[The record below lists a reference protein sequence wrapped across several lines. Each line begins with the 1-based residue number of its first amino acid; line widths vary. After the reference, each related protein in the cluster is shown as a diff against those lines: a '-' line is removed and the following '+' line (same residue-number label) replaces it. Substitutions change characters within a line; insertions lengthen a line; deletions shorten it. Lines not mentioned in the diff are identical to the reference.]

1 MTMLAGRDERRSFFA
16 RHVELWK
23 RSGLSMAAYCRRE
36 EIAYGSFVQWCR
48 RLDEATDGQE
58 QSVSFVEV
66 VPHQASS
73 STRGAVAI
81 EIASDV
87 RILVPAM
94 TGEELGALVV
104 ALRSAA
110 R

>member
-1 MTMLAGRDERRSFFA
+1 MTVPARSDERRSFFA

-48 RLDEATDGQE
+48 RLDEATDGPAK
-58 QSVSFVEV
+58 SVSFAEV
-66 VPHQASS
+66 VAHEAPLSQPV
-73 STRGAVAI
+73 GVAI
-81 EIASDV
+81 EVARDV
-87 RILVPAM
+87 RIVVPAM
-94 TGEELGALVV
+94 TAEELASLVV

>member
-1 MTMLAGRDERRSFFA
+1 MTVPARSDERRSFFA

-36 EIAYGSFVQWCR
+36 QIAYGAFVQWCR
-48 RLDEATDGQE
+48 RLDGAAAGDEKP
-58 QSVSFVEV
+58 VSFVEV
-66 VPHQASS
+66 VTHQTRSS
-73 STRGAVAI
+73 ESRAVAI

-87 RILVPAM
+87 RIVVPAM
-94 TGEELGALVV
+94 TAVELASLVA